1 MTESQLNQWYKANGF
16 TVNNSYNSKFKTLKA
31 VRVEMF
37 FSKMEQIQKNP
48 RKKTKLQ
55 EHT

>member
-1 MTESQLNQWYKANGF
+1 MTESQLSQWYKANGF
-16 TVNNSYNSKFKTLKA
+16 TVNNSYNSKA